1 MRKIYS
7 FMLVM
12 GLMVGILVGCSDA
25 SQDRTG
31 ENQSTK
37 QAVNQGFP
45 LSLQD
50 AVGNKVTIEQKPEK
64 IVSLIPSNTEAVFAL
79 GSGEKVIGVSENDN
93 YPEETKDIQKIGG
106 MEIDTEMILALQ
118 PDIVL
123 AHESA
128 HNSKE
133 GIQQLKDAG
142 IPVIIVNDAKSFK
155 EVYTSI
161 EMIGTAIGEL
171 DKAKEI
177 VKTMQNKL
185 EKIKEKAKA
194 IKSEDRKSVFVEVSP
209 SPEIYTTGKNTF
221 MDEMLDIISADNVA
235 GELDGWVKLDEESM
249 IAANPDVIITTYG
262 YYTGDPVKEVTG
274 RNGWADIQ
282 AVKNGEVF
290 DVHSDIVTRSGPRL
304 IEGVEELAKSVYPN
318 VFKN

>member
-25 SQDRTG
+25 SQDGTG

>member
-25 SQDRTG
+25 SQDGTG

-142 IPVIIVNDAKSFK
+142 IPVLIVNDAKSFK
-155 EVYTSI
+155 EVYMSI

>member
-25 SQDRTG
+25 SQDGTG

-50 AVGNKVTIEQKPEK
+50 AVGNQVTIEQKPEK

-142 IPVIIVNDAKSFK
+142 IPVLIVNDAKNFK

-282 AVKNGEVF
+282 AVKNDEVF

>member
-142 IPVIIVNDAKSFK
+142 IPVLIVNDAKSFK

>member
-12 GLMVGILVGCSDA
+12 GLMVGILVGCNDA

-45 LSLQD
+45 LSLKD

-177 VKTMQNKL
+177 VKTMQTKL

>member
-25 SQDRTG
+25 SQDGTG

-142 IPVIIVNDAKSFK
+142 IPVLIVNDAKSFK

-282 AVKNGEVF
+282 AVKNDEVF

>member
-12 GLMVGILVGCSDA
+12 IWMIGILVGCSDA
-25 SQDRTG
+25 SQGGTG
-31 ENQSTK
+31 ESQSTK

-64 IVSLIPSNTEAVFAL
+64 IVSLIPSNTEVVFAL

-93 YPEETKDIQKIGG
+93 YPEETKDIQKISG
-106 MEIDTEMILALQ
+106 MEIAKEMILALQ

-123 AHESA
+123 AHESV
-128 HNSKE
+128 HNSEE
-133 GIQQLKDAG
+133 GIQQLRDAG
-142 IPVIIVNDAKSFK
+142 IPVLIVNDAKSFK

-161 EMIGTAIGEL
+161 EMIGTAIGKV
-171 DKAKEI
+171 DQAKEI

-185 EKIKEKAKA
+185 EKIKEKAKT
-194 IKSEDRKSVFVEVSP
+194 IKGEDRKSVFVEVSP
-209 SPEIYTTGKNTF
+209 SPEIYTAGKNTF

-274 RNGWADIQ
+274 RSGWADIQ
-282 AVKNGEVF
+282 AVKNRDVY